1 VIIDLPSKAGSFGVP
16 VGWMMEQTAQD
27 GSASARSDN
36 HDRIRSVLAEHGQL
50 GMDARALDGTS
61 DLYEAGMTSRASV
74 SVMLALESE
83 FGIEFP
89 DSMLRRD
96 VFESIEAIGAAVQE
110 LTGKR

>member
-1 VIIDLPSKAGSFGVP
+1 
-16 VGWMMEQTAQD
+16 MEQTAQD
-27 GSASARSDN
+27 APASGRCDN

-50 GMDARALDGTS
+50 GLDAAALDRTT

-96 VFESIEAIGAAVQE
+96 MFESIEAIGAAVEQ

>member
-1 VIIDLPSKAGSFGVP
+1 MDVDALG
-16 VGWMMEQTAQD
+16 
-27 GSASARSDN
+27 
-36 HDRIRSVLAEHGQL
+36 LA
-50 GMDARALDGTS
+50 A

-96 VFESIEAIGAAVQE
+96 VFESIETIGAAVRQ
-110 LTGKR
+110 LVPGH

>member
-1 VIIDLPSKAGSFGVP
+1 
-16 VGWMMEQTAQD
+16 MEQTEQMT
-27 GSASARSDN
+27 GPTSGPSDT
-36 HDRIRSVLAEHGQL
+36 HERIRTVLKEHAQL
-50 GMDARALDGTS
+50 GVDIAALDRTG

-96 VFESIEAIGAAVQE
+96 VFESIEAIGAAVEQ
-110 LTGKR
+110 LVAKR

>member
-1 VIIDLPSKAGSFGVP
+1 
-16 VGWMMEQTAQD
+16 MMEYSEERRGDAP
-27 GSASARSDN
+27 AMRSDIE
-36 HDRIRSVLAEHGQL
+36 DRIRSVLKDQAQL
-50 GMDARALDGTS
+50 SADVDGLDAAG

-96 VFESIEAIGAAVQE
+96 VFESIEAIAAAIQQLVA
-110 LTGKR
+110 GR